1 MRTMIKVLDWGCVVS
16 GFGLSAFGL
25 LLLVA
30 ACLLYPLG
38 FRVLEMLVFGVSFGV
53 MGVCGL
59 LCALSLKTR

>member
-1 MRTMIKVLDWGCVVS
+1 MRTVIKVLDWRCVVA
-16 GFGLSAFGL
+16 GFVLSVFGL
-25 LLLVA
+25 LLLIA

-53 MGVCGL
+53 MGFCVL